1 MINFIGETERDAVTE
16 LLNIAIGQ
24 AAASLSQLVEDEVH
38 LSVPFVDFL
47 TPSQAGERLEE
58 ETHGADSVAV
68 RQHFQGQF
76 YGDIL
81 LIFPERRSLDLVR
94 HMLGD
99 DVPLE
104 QLTELEQEALLE
116 VGNIILNAC
125 LGSLANQLGIPV
137 EGSLPIYVRG
147 RGARILDACA
157 ARGGE
162 GGGAELEE
170 LVMFLHVDF
179 SLLKKDVHGY
189 LAFVMDIVSA
199 RHFVEAIRAYVAAQL
214 A

>member
-1 MINFIGETERDAVTE
+1 MITFIGDAERDAVTE

-24 AAASLSQLVEDEVH
+24 AAASLSQLVEDEVR

-47 TPSQAGERLEE
+47 TPTQAAARLEE
-58 ETHGADSVAV
+58 ETQGADSVAV
-68 RQHFQGQF
+68 RQHFEGHF

-81 LIFPERRSLDLVR
+81 LIFPEKRSLDLVR

-99 DVPLE
+99 QVPLE

-125 LGSLANQLGIPV
+125 LGSLANQLGLPV
-137 EGSLPIYVRG
+137 EGSLPTYVRG
-147 RGARILDACA
+147 RGARILNLGEDK
-157 ARGGE
+157 GGP
-162 GGGAELEE
+162 GHEE
-170 LVMFLHVDF
+170 MVMFLHVDF
-179 SLLKKDVHGY
+179 SLLTKDVNGY

-199 RHFVEAIRAYVAAQL
+199 RHFVDAIKTYVTQQL
-214 A
+214 AG

>member
-1 MINFIGETERDAVTE
+1 MIDFIGDVERDAVTE

-24 AAASLSQLVEDEVH
+24 AASSLSQLVEDEVR

-47 TPSQAGERLEE
+47 TPAQAAERLED
-58 ETHGADSVAV
+58 ETQGTDSVAV
-68 RQHFQGQF
+68 RQHFAGRF

-81 LIFPERRSLDLVR
+81 LIFPERKSLDLVR

-99 DVPLE
+99 EVPLD
-104 QLTELEQEALLE
+104 QLTELEQEALME

-125 LGSLANQLGIPV
+125 LGSLANQLGLPV
-137 EGSLPIYVRG
+137 ESSLPAYVRG
-147 RGARILDACA
+147 RGAKILEAGA
-157 ARGGE
+157 AKK
-162 GGGAELEE
+162 AADNEE

-179 SLLKKDVHGY
+179 SLMTKDVHGY

-199 RHFVEAIRAYVAAQL
+199 RHFVDAVRAYVTERL
-214 A
+214 GG

>member
-1 MINFIGETERDAVTE
+1 MIDFIGDVERDAVTE

-24 AAASLSQLVEDEVH
+24 AAASLSQLVEDEVR

-47 TPSQAGERLEE
+47 TPEQAALRLED
-58 ETHGADSVAV
+58 ETHGSDSVAV
-68 RQHFQGQF
+68 RQHFAGHF

-81 LIFPERRSLDLVR
+81 LIFPERKSLDLVR

-99 DVPLE
+99 DVPLD

-125 LGSLANQLGIPV
+125 LGSLANQIGLPV
-137 EGSLPIYVRG
+137 ESSLPTYVRG
-147 RGARILDACA
+147 RGAKILEAGA
-157 ARGGE
+157 AKK
-162 GGGAELEE
+162 AADNEE

-179 SLLKKDVHGY
+179 SLLTKDVNGY

-199 RHFVEAIRAYVAAQL
+199 RHFVEAVRAYVRERLGA
-214 A
+214 

>member
-1 MINFIGETERDAVTE
+1 MIHFIGETERDAVTE
-16 LLNIAIGQ
+16 LLNIAIGH

-47 TPSQAGERLEE
+47 TPAQAAARLED
-58 ETHGADSVAV
+58 ETQGADSVAV
-68 RQHFQGQF
+68 RQHFEGTF

-81 LIFPERRSLDLVR
+81 LIFPEKRSLDLVR

-99 DVPLE
+99 DVPLD

-125 LGSLANQLGIPV
+125 LGSLANQLRMPV
-137 EGSLPIYVRG
+137 EGSLPVYVRG
-147 RGARILDACA
+147 RGATILDQA
-157 ARGGE
+157 
-162 GGGAELEE
+162 GAKAQPDHEE

-199 RHFVEAIRAYVAAQL
+199 RHFVEAVQAYVAERL
-214 A
+214 AG

>member
-1 MINFIGETERDAVTE
+1 MINFIGEAERDAVTE

-24 AAASLSQLVEDEVH
+24 AAASLSQLVEDEVR

-47 TPSQAGERLEE
+47 TPSQAAIRLEA
-58 ETHGADSVAV
+58 ETQGDDSVAV
-68 RQHFQGQF
+68 RQHFEGHF

-81 LIFPERRSLDLVR
+81 LIFPEKRSLDLVR

-99 DVPLE
+99 QVPLE

-125 LGSLANQLGIPV
+125 LGSLSNQLGLPV
-137 EGSLPIYVRG
+137 EGSLPTYVRG
-147 RGARILDACA
+147 RGARILDL
-157 ARGGE
+157 GGTKTLA
-162 GGGAELEE
+162 GHEE

-179 SLLKKDVHGY
+179 SLLTKNVNGY
-189 LAFVMDIVSA
+189 LAFVMDIIAA
-199 RHFVEAIRAYVAAQL
+199 RHFVEAVQAYVAGQL
-214 A
+214 AG